1 VRAEHDEYLDDQEPE
16 EYGSRSIFAAG
27 WFRALL
33 VLTVLA
39 IVGVISLPHLLNWL
53 DPVPPAVRTAK
64 PAEPPP
70 SGPSAG
76 PPSVLVPA
84 ARPPV
89 PAPTLRSPP
98 VSASAPSAA
107 PAPKPSVAA
116 TDTPSAPLKAAAGKP
131 APPPAARRP
140 ALEKAPASS
149 KPAAPAKVATVEPAN
164 RPVVTAALKAKD
176 AVTGS
181 GYWIQLGAFK
191 DQANAD
197 SLARTLRGEGFPVEV
212 ALVTRGVG
220 GVSGTAPQHELL
232 VTGASIEKVNAALKG
247 RGSAQSV
254 AGGVAVRPAFSLQEA
269 MTVSKR
275 LTDRGLNVI
284 VRPAGVDVAPGGG
297 AEGALHAVRVGS
309 YPDRS
314 RALAARDELGTK
326 GHGGGILTQGSAK

>member
-1 VRAEHDEYLDDQEPE
+1 MRAEHDEHLDDEEPE

-39 IVGVISLPHLLNWL
+39 ILVVISLPYLLNWL
-53 DPVPPAVRTAK
+53 DPAPPAVRTAK
-64 PAEPPP
+64 PAELAL
-70 SGPSAG
+70 SGSSNG
-76 PPSVLVPA
+76 PPSPLVPA
-84 ARPPV
+84 APSPV

-98 VSASAPSAA
+98 VSTSVPSPA
-107 PAPKPSVAA
+107 PASKPSVAA
-116 TDTPSAPLKAAAGKP
+116 TDTPSAPLKTAAGKP
-131 APPPAARRP
+131 SPPPAARRP
-140 ALEKAPASS
+140 ASEKAPASS
-149 KPAAPAKVATVEPAN
+149 KPSAPTQVATVEPPN
-164 RPVVTAALKAKD
+164 RPVVTAALKTKD
-176 AVTGS
+176 AATGN

-212 ALVTRGVG
+212 SAVTRGVG
-220 GVSGTAPQHELL
+220 GVSGTAQLHELL
-232 VTGASIEKVNAALKG
+232 VTGTSVEKVNAALKG

-254 AGGVAVRPAFSLQEA
+254 PGGVVVRPAFSLPDA

-284 VRPAGVDVAPGGG
+284 IRPASVDIAPGGG
-297 AEGALHAVRVGS
+297 APGALHAVRVGS

-314 RALAARDELGTK
+314 RALAARDELGSK